1 MKLYIKKEQLNM
13 KLKNNGQVLLNILRL
28 GKINLTNSVHGHHQ
42 HITKRELQ
50 LEIKK
55 QEQKKID
62 DEIKEQKK
70 WEKKIQDRQQQD
82 EEFKKEQMKKKPIC
96 LSKPHSSIQKIP
108 NEDMAKE
115 LHLKQDAI
123 KSREMELKQYAQI
136 NKCNTVSK
144 ENENRILQCSSKS
157 AWDDQIQKK
166 LLARQKEQEKLLTKQ
181 QQFHEELIKERLE
194 EEKNHQNRQNLM
206 SQIKNDLVDKVA
218 ELQVSSVCYEEL
230 KKKED
235 AYINFQKKFENIK
248 QERIIQ
254 EEHILENRMRT
265 KLTKQYQT
273 ELKHKS
279 KKMLQYM
286 QEDSKF
292 LINLIDLISISNIG
306 IVVDEKIKKIQEIL
320 KQYENKESHKLHFMG
335 FLFEEEA
342 RNMWNSQQEHWEKEY
357 EIRKTEID
365 CLLKDIAVQ
374 LDDKI
379 KKCLDEQ
386 RILIEERENI
396 LKIINDGN
404 NDLKKMEIESKQFHK
419 LYPNFYNQIQ
429 KCNGENQNGSGIEL
443 IDNEQLNLGITQL
456 NLLNDKPTDYRRKR
470 AIW

>member
-1 MKLYIKKEQLNM
+1 MSFNRRPNQAQLYEALHKKRAAEYEAKEQWA
-13 KLKNNGQVLLNILRL
+13 G
-28 GKINLTNSVHGHHQ
+28 
-42 HITKRELQ
+42 ITQYFKTWQNKSNKFSTWTSPAYYQKSLELQ

-218 ELQVSSVCYEEL
+218 ELQ
-230 KKKED
+230 
-235 AYINFQKKFENIK
+235 
-248 QERIIQ
+248 
-254 EEHILENRMRT
+254 T